1 MNAFAFYLPVC
12 DRESQL
18 ECVQSSHPERLCN
31 DCNNKRLFT
40 LKVPFQCALTCKG
53 TNLLSKDLWALWL
66 SLNIYIGR
74 QLRDIVNR
82 CLHLLFRYQDG
93 HNVDDGMNTVGNVR
107 GESSNYMIGSKS
119 QQVGNNI
126 QPPEIEHDKRYNP
139 NDEILDP

>member
-1 MNAFAFYLPVC
+1 V
-12 DRESQL
+12 
-18 ECVQSSHPERLCN
+18 ECVQSSHPGLRN
-31 DCNNKRLFT
+31 DCKNKRLFK
-40 LKVPFQCALTCKG
+40 LKVPFYCALPY
-53 TNLLSKDLWALWL
+53 TNLLLKDLWALWL

-107 GESSNYMIGSKS
+107 GESSNYMIDSKS
-119 QQVGNNI
+119 RQVGNNI